1 MKNGRII
8 QVMGPVVDVQFEDN
22 DLPYIR
28 DALEV
33 DNNGKRCVMEVA
45 QHVGDNTVRCI
56 MLSATEG
63 LSRDMEV
70 RATGSSIT
78 VPVGE
83 KTLGRLFNVIGEAI
97 DKGDDLSG
105 EEHWSI
111 HRKPPE
117 LIDQSPVVEVLET
130 GI

>member
-33 DNNGKRCVMEVA
+33 DNSGKKCVMEVA
-45 QHVGDNTVRCI
+45 QHIGDNSVRCI

-70 RATGSSIT
+70 TATGSSIT

-83 KTLGRLFNVIGEAI
+83 KTLGRLFNVIGETI
-97 DKGDDLSG
+97 DKGEDLSS
-105 EEHWSI
+105 EERWSI
-111 HRKPPE
+111 QIGRAH
-117 LIDQSPVVEVLET
+117 V
-130 GI
+130 

>member
-33 DNNGKRCVMEVA
+33 DNSGKKCVMEVA
-45 QHVGDNTVRCI
+45 QHIGNNSVRCI

-63 LSRDMEV
+63 LSRDKEV
-70 RATGSSIT
+70 KETGSSKT
-78 VPVGE
+78 VNVGE
-83 KTLGRLFNVIGEAI
+83 KKKGRLFNVN
-97 DKGDDLSG
+97 D
-105 EEHWSI
+105 
-111 HRKPPE
+111 
-117 LIDQSPVVEVLET
+117 
-130 GI
+130 